1 MKIGFLP
8 DSKDAADK
16 LRGRGYD
23 VSEYDSAIPFD
34 VLLYS
39 GEMNTDPV
47 GGLDPA
53 APLFMLNTKI
63 LDDDEI
69 DRQVNDRTYSRL
81 FE

>member
-8 DSKDAADK
+8 DSKDAAEK
-16 LRGRGYD
+16 LRERGHN

-39 GEMNTDPV
+39 GGIDTDPV

-53 APLFMLNTKI
+53 APLFMLNTKM

-69 DRQVNDRTYSRL
+69 DKQISDRTYSRL